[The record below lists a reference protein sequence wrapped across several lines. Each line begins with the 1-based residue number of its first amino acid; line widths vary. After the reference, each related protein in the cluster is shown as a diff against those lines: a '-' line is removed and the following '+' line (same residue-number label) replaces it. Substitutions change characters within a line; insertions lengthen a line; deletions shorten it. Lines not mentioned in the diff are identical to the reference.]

1 MVLNGLRIEEKIE
14 SRKIRA
20 APLLRQPRAAKDEK
34 LKKQNRR
41 GTFKSRPLGRRSKLV
56 GIQPQGASQLLGPL
70 GQVRVLGFGVRVE
83 AVLLRKRLPTE
94 LAAEVEALNVDV
106 DDVVAE
112 VRLRLED
119 LLAEVAALAHV
130 GVLGGLPSGGFRQV
144 PDDDGQRV
152 VGVDGSL
159 VVAVLV
165 GVVAVDQPSVSEPH
179 VGDEALLVGENL
191 DALFAFP
198 A

>member
-1 MVLNGLRIEEKIE
+1 M
-14 SRKIRA
+14 
-20 APLLRQPRAAKDEK
+20 
-34 LKKQNRR
+34 
-41 GTFKSRPLGRRSKLV
+41 
-56 GIQPQGASQLLGPL
+56 
-70 GQVRVLGFGVRVE
+70 LGFGVRVE
-83 AVLLRKRLPTE
+83 ALLLRKRLSAE
-94 LAAEVEALNVDV
+94 LAAEVEALDVDV
-106 DDVVAE
+106 DDVIAE
-112 VRLRLED
+112 IRLRLED

-130 GVLGGLPSGGFRQV
+130 GVLGGLPGGGLRQV